1 MKKADSTELTLKKQT
16 LTAWANILYKKGLI
30 DAARLG
36 RMTSMIE
43 RIDKGR
49 KHYTINNDH

>member
-1 MKKADSTELTLKKQT
+1 MKKADSTEVTLKKQT

-30 DAARLG
+30 DVARLG

-49 KHYTINNDH
+49 KNYTINNDH